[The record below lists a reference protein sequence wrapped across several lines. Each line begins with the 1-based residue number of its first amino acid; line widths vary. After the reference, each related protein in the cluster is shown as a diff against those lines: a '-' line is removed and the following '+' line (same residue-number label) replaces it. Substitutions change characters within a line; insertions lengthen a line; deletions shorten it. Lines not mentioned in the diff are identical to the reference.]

1 MANPEMTQAFNVLS
15 KLLKAEAPGVSS
27 GGSQTLSDLNS
38 SMWNTTS
45 DGGLDESEIGTGFT
59 RDPLI
64 DRGIPRQF
72 LKWTPFDWAIPLFA
86 GLVTKGQYI
95 WRTKLHFETNYFSPK
110 NKPGFQAE
118 ISSCFPE
125 DRI

>member
-27 GGSQTLSDLNS
+27 GSSQTLSDLNS

-86 GLVTKGQYI
+86 GLVTNSFF
-95 WRTKLHFETNYFSPK
+95 LFSFSK
-110 NKPGFQAE
+110 K
-118 ISSCFPE
+118 
-125 DRI
+125 RY